1 MTSPPAPGTLPANV
15 VRAGGATTSEAVGG
29 TTEPAL
35 PRLRPDVAVTP
46 LRAGL
51 HLRGRRGSVTLEGST
66 ALPALW
72 RLLEEPLRSGDAEE
86 LGRRAAPGTPVRKA
100 LDTLVERLR
109 DHDLVVSAPTGRAAD
124 WVAATAVR
132 PADTA
137 AALAAAHVEVASGAP
152 RGPLA
157 EAVSR
162 ALSDAGVAWS
172 HAADPALPED
182 VVLLREA
189 GGGRRAV
196 AVGGV
201 RGGRGYVTAPGSP
214 EQVASD
220 AAALAAHRSAD
231 STQAGPD
238 ALATH
243 QPPDATQADAAP
255 PAAHQPP
262 DPTKT
267 DAAPLTAHRPPDA
280 TQAGPHALATH
291 QPPDPTKTDPAPLVA
306 SRPPKTAP
314 APLTAHQPP
323 KSAEAS
329 PSAFVALLGGSA
341 AQRLLCA
348 VGGLPDPASEGDDPR
363 LVPGLPAV
371 LVADARPL
379 RAEYRSWLGP
389 GLIDADRR
397 ARLEPARALAEVL
410 GRVSALTDE
419 RVGVLPGPAPGALRQ
434 SPVPLASCELPEGS
448 VLAGAARLDL
458 ARLEAFCRAAELR
471 LAGRASVGA
480 DPAHALGRA
489 LREAAAKAFPAAG
502 AVLPEAHWR
511 EHPQAGHWW
520 TALTGRLGTPARLEV
535 RRLADEE
542 AYLAV
547 VRGGTDDSAAHGPVL
562 GDAVEATPGDAA
574 AFAALSAAA
583 AVGSA
588 AQGLV
593 VGHLCR
599 ASGAVAPLAA
609 ADTRT
614 APWEDRGW
622 TNGWLADLALREAA
636 LQNVLRRL
644 TGLRVREPGDAAPPL
659 VTRLRAFGF
668 SVLYGQEEGR

>member
-1 MTSPPAPGTLPANV
+1 MTSPPAPGTLPTNV
-15 VRAGGATTSEAVGG
+15 VRAGGATTGEAVGG
-29 TTEPAL
+29 TTEPTL

-72 RLLEEPLRSGDAEE
+72 RVLEEPLRTGDVEE
-86 LGRRAAPGTPVRKA
+86 LDRRAAPGTPVRKA

-152 RGPLA
+152 GGPLA

-172 HAADPALPED
+172 PAADPALPGS

-196 AVGGV
+196 AVGVGV
-201 RGGRGYVTAPGSP
+201 GGGRGYVTAAGSP

-220 AAALAAHRSAD
+220 AAALAAHWPAD
-231 STQAGPD
+231 ATQAGPD
-238 ALATH
+238 ALAAH
-243 QPPDATQADAAP
+243 QPPDPTQADAAP
-255 PAAHQPP
+255 HAAHQPP
-262 DPTKT
+262 DP
-267 DAAPLTAHRPPDA
+267 

-291 QPPDPTKTDPAPLVA
+291 QPPDPTQAGPHALATHQLPDPTATDPAPL
-306 SRPPKTAP
+306 T
-314 APLTAHQPP
+314 THQPS

-329 PSAFVALLGGSA
+329 PPAFVALLGGSA

-397 ARLEPARALAEVL
+397 ARLEPARALTEVL

-434 SPVPLASCELPEGS
+434 SPVPLASCELPEGT
-448 VLAGAARLDL
+448 VLAGASRLDL

-471 LAGRASVGA
+471 LAARASVGA

-547 VRGGTDDSAAHGPVL
+547 VRGGTDPAVHGPVL

-583 AVGSA
+583 AVDSA
-588 AQGLV
+588 AQGLI

-599 ASGAVAPLAA
+599 ASGAVAPLAT

-622 TNGWLADLALREAA
+622 TNGWLADLALREGA
-636 LQNVLRRL
+636 LQTVLRRL

-659 VTRLRAFGF
+659 VARLRAFGF
-668 SVLYGQEEGR
+668 SVLYGRGEGR

>member
-15 VRAGGATTSEAVGG
+15 LRAGGATTGEAVGG

-72 RLLEEPLRSGDAEE
+72 RLLEEPLRTGDAEE
-86 LGRRAAPGTPVRKA
+86 LDRRAAPGTPVRKA

-109 DHDLVVSAPTGRAAD
+109 DHDLVVSAPTGHAAD

-137 AALAAAHVEVASGAP
+137 AALAAARVEVASGAP
-152 RGPLA
+152 GGPLA

-172 HAADPALPED
+172 PAVDPALPGN

-196 AVGGV
+196 AVGVGV
-201 RGGRGYVTAPGSP
+201 GGGRGYVTAPGSP

-231 STQAGPD
+231 ADQADAAPLAARQPPDAAKSDPAPLIAHRPSDTTQAGPD
-238 ALATH
+238 AH
-243 QPPDATQADAAP
+243 
-255 PAAHQPP
+255 AAHQPP
-262 DPTKT
+262 DADQA
-267 DAAPLTAHRPPDA
+267 DAAPLTAR
-280 TQAGPHALATH
+280 
-291 QPPDPTKTDPAPLVA
+291 QPPDSTKSD
-306 SRPPKTAP
+306 P

-329 PSAFVALLGGSA
+329 PPAFVALLGGSA

-434 SPVPLASCELPEGS
+434 SPVPLASCELPEGT

-520 TALTGRLGTPARLEV
+520 TALTRRLGTPARLEV
-535 RRLADEE
+535 RRLTDEE

-547 VRGGTDDSAAHGPVL
+547 VRGGTDDSAAHGPAHGPVL

-583 AVGSA
+583 AVDSA

-599 ASGAVAPLAA
+599 PSGAVAALAA

-659 VTRLRAFGF
+659 VARLRAFGF
-668 SVLYGQEEGR
+668 SVLYGQGEGR

>member
-1 MTSPPAPGTLPANV
+1 MTTPSAPGTLPANA
-15 VRAGGATTSEAVGG
+15 RAAGDTADDAA
-29 TTEPAL
+29 EPAL

-72 RLLEEPLRSGDAEE
+72 RLLEEPLRTGDVTE
-86 LGRRAAPGTPVRKA
+86 LDRRAAPGTRVREA

-109 DHDLVVSAPTGRAAD
+109 AHDLVVSAPAGHAPD
-124 WVAATAVR
+124 WIAATAGR

-137 AALAAAHVEVASGAP
+137 TALEAARVEVASGVP
-152 RGPLA
+152 GDPLA
-157 EAVSR
+157 KAVSR
-162 ALSDAGVAWS
+162 ALSDAGVAWT
-172 HAADPALPED
+172 HAVEPALPED
-182 VVLLREA
+182 VVLLRET

-196 AVGGV
+196 AVGA

-214 EQVASD
+214 EQVSSD
-220 AAALAAHRSAD
+220 AAALAALRPSEPAG
-231 STQAGPD
+231 AGP
-238 ALATH
+238 A
-243 QPPDATQADAAP
+243 
-255 PAAHQPP
+255 
-262 DPTKT
+262 
-267 DAAPLTAHRPPDA
+267 
-280 TQAGPHALATH
+280 
-291 QPPDPTKTDPAPLVA
+291 
-306 SRPPKTAP
+306 
-314 APLTAHQPP
+314 
-323 KSAEAS
+323 
-329 PSAFVALLGGSA
+329 AFVALLGGSA

-348 VGGLPDPASEGDDPR
+348 AGGLPDPASEGDDPR
-363 LVPGLPAV
+363 LVPGLPAI

-379 RAEYRSWLGP
+379 QADYRSWLGP

-397 ARLEPARALAEVL
+397 ARLEPARTLAEAL
-410 GRVSALTDE
+410 GRVTALTDE

-434 SPVPLASCELPEGS
+434 SPVPLASCELPDNT

-471 LAGRASVGA
+471 LAGPGAVRAWVGA
-480 DPAHALGRA
+480 DRAHALGRA
-489 LREAAAKAFPAAG
+489 LRETAAKTFPAPSTA
-502 AVLPEAHWR
+502 LPEAHWR

-547 VRGGTDDSAAHGPVL
+547 VHGGTDPAAHGPVL

-583 AVGSA
+583 AAHSA
-588 AQGLV
+588 SPKLAP
-593 VGHLCR
+593 GHLCR
-599 ASGAVAPLAA
+599 ANGAVAALATA
-609 ADTRT
+609 NTRP

-622 TNGWLADLALREAA
+622 TNGWLADLALRETA
-636 LQNVLRRL
+636 LQAVLRRL
-644 TGLRVREPGDAAPPL
+644 TGLRVRESADTAPALAA
-659 VTRLRAFGF
+659 RLRAFGF
-668 SVLYGQEEGR
+668 SVLYGREEDR

>member
-1 MTSPPAPGTLPANV
+1 MTTPPAPGTLPANA
-15 VRAGGATTSEAVGG
+15 RAGGDTTGEAAGD
-29 TTEPAL
+29 TTEPVL

-72 RLLEEPLRSGDAEE
+72 RLLEEPLRTGDATE
-86 LGRRAAPGTPVRKA
+86 LDRRAAPGTPVRKA

-109 DHDLVVSAPTGRAAD
+109 AHDLVVSAPTGRAAD
-124 WVAATAVR
+124 WVAATARR

-137 AALAAAHVEVASGAP
+137 AALAAARVEVASGAP
-152 RGPLA
+152 GGPLA

-172 HAADPALPED
+172 HAADLALPED

-196 AVGGV
+196 AVGV

-214 EQVASD
+214 EQVSSD
-220 AAALAAHRSAD
+220 AAALAAHRPSE
-231 STQAGPD
+231 
-238 ALATH
+238 
-243 QPPDATQADAAP
+243 
-255 PAAHQPP
+255 
-262 DPTKT
+262 
-267 DAAPLTAHRPPDA
+267 
-280 TQAGPHALATH
+280 
-291 QPPDPTKTDPAPLVA
+291 
-306 SRPPKTAP
+306 
-314 APLTAHQPP
+314 
-323 KSAEAS
+323 SAEAG
-329 PSAFVALLGGSA
+329 PAAFVALLGGSA
-341 AQRLLCA
+341 AQRLLCT

-379 RAEYRSWLGP
+379 RADYRSWLGP

-434 SPVPLASCELPEGS
+434 SPVPFASCELPEGA

-471 LAGRASVGA
+471 LAGSGAGRASVGA

-489 LREAAAKAFPAAG
+489 LREAAAEAFPAAG

-511 EHPQAGHWW
+511 EHPQASHWW
-520 TALTGRLGTPARLEV
+520 TALTGRLGTPARLTV
-535 RRLADEE
+535 RRFADEE

-547 VRGGTDDSAAHGPVL
+547 VRGGTDPAAHGPVL

-583 AVGSA
+583 AADSA

-599 ASGAVAPLAA
+599 ANGAVAALAA
-609 ADTRT
+609 ADART

-622 TNGWLADLALREAA
+622 TNGWLADVALREAA
-636 LQNVLRRL
+636 LQTVLRRL
-644 TGLRVREPGDAAPPL
+644 TGLRVRESGDAAPAL
-659 VTRLRAFGF
+659 VARLRAFGF
-668 SVLYGQEEGR
+668 SVLYGRGEGR

>member
-1 MTSPPAPGTLPANV
+1 MTTPPAPGTLPANA
-15 VRAGGATTSEAVGG
+15 RAGGDTTGEAVGG

-72 RLLEEPLRSGDAEE
+72 RLLEEPLRTGDAAE
-86 LGRRAAPGTPVRKA
+86 LDRRAAPGTPVRKA

-137 AALAAAHVEVASGAP
+137 AALAAARVEFASGAP
-152 RGPLA
+152 GGPLA

-162 ALSDAGVAWS
+162 ALSDAGMAWS
-172 HAADPALPED
+172 HAADPALPGG

-189 GGGRRAV
+189 GGARQAV
-196 AVGGV
+196 AVGVGV

-214 EQVASD
+214 EQVSSD
-220 AAALAAHRSAD
+220 AAALAAHRPS
-231 STQAGPD
+231 
-238 ALATH
+238 
-243 QPPDATQADAAP
+243 DATQAAP
-255 PAAHQPP
+255 APHAAHQLPN
-262 DPTKT
+262 
-267 DAAPLTAHRPPDA
+267 
-280 TQAGPHALATH
+280 
-291 QPPDPTKTDPAPLVA
+291 PA
-306 SRPPKTAP
+306 KTAP
-314 APLTAHQPP
+314 APHAANQPPAPTKTAPAPFSTHQPP
-323 KSAEAS
+323 ASAQAD
-329 PSAFVALLGGSA
+329 PAAFVALLGGSA
-341 AQRLLCA
+341 VQRLLCA

-371 LVADARPL
+371 LVADAQPL

-397 ARLEPARALAEVL
+397 TRLEPARALAEVL

-434 SPVPLASCELPEGS
+434 SPVPLASCELPEGT

-458 ARLEAFCRAAELR
+458 ARVEAFCRATELR
-471 LAGRASVGA
+471 LAGRATVGA

-489 LREAAAKAFPAAG
+489 LREAAAEAFPAAG

-547 VRGGTDDSAAHGPVL
+547 VRGGTDPAAHGPVL

-583 AVGSA
+583 AVDSA

-599 ASGAVAPLAA
+599 ASGALAALAA
-609 ADTRT
+609 ADIRT

-644 TGLRVREPGDAAPPL
+644 TGLRVREPGDAAPTL
-659 VTRLRAFGF
+659 VARLRAFGF
-668 SVLYGQEEGR
+668 SVLYGQGEGR

>member
-1 MTSPPAPGTLPANV
+1 MIPPSAPGTLPVNA
-15 VRAGGATTSEAVGG
+15 RAGGDTTGEAAGD
-29 TTEPAL
+29 TTEPAP

-72 RLLEEPLRSGDAEE
+72 RLLEEPLRTGDAAE
-86 LGRRAAPGTPVRKA
+86 LDRRAAPGTQVRKA

-109 DHDLVVSAPTGRAAD
+109 AHDLVVSAPTGRAAD
-124 WVAATAVR
+124 WVAATAER

-137 AALAAAHVEVASGAP
+137 AALAAARVEVASGTP
-152 RGPLA
+152 GRPLA

-172 HAADPALPED
+172 HAVDAALPEE

-196 AVGGV
+196 AVGV

-214 EQVASD
+214 EQVSSD
-220 AAALAAHRSAD
+220 AAALAAHRPPEPPE
-231 STQAGPD
+231 AGP
-238 ALATH
+238 A
-243 QPPDATQADAAP
+243 
-255 PAAHQPP
+255 
-262 DPTKT
+262 
-267 DAAPLTAHRPPDA
+267 
-280 TQAGPHALATH
+280 
-291 QPPDPTKTDPAPLVA
+291 
-306 SRPPKTAP
+306 
-314 APLTAHQPP
+314 
-323 KSAEAS
+323 
-329 PSAFVALLGGSA
+329 AFVALLGGSA
-341 AQRLLCA
+341 VQRLLCA
-348 VGGLPDPASEGDDPR
+348 VGGLPDPAGEGDDPR
-363 LVPGLPAV
+363 LVPGLPAI

-379 RAEYRSWLGP
+379 RAGYRSWLGP
-389 GLIDADRR
+389 GLIDADRG

-410 GRVSALTDE
+410 GRVTALTDE
-419 RVGVLPGPAPGALRQ
+419 RVGVLPRPAPGALRQ
-434 SPVPLASCELPEGS
+434 SPVPLASCALPEGA

-471 LAGRASVGA
+471 LAGPGVGRASVGA

-489 LREAAAKAFPAAG
+489 LREAAAEAFPAADS
-502 AVLPEAHWR
+502 VLPEAHWR
-511 EHPQAGHWW
+511 EHPQADHWW

-535 RRLADEE
+535 RPLVDEE

-547 VRGGTDDSAAHGPVL
+547 VRGGTDPAAHGPVL

-583 AVGSA
+583 AADSA

-599 ASGAVAPLAA
+599 ANGAVAALAT
-609 ADTRT
+609 ADART

-636 LQNVLRRL
+636 LQTVLRRL
-644 TGLRVREPGDAAPPL
+644 TGLRVRESGDAAPPL
-659 VTRLRAFGF
+659 AARLRAFGF
-668 SVLYGQEEGR
+668 SVLYGQGEDR